1 MGYRLSIE
9 CDGNPDLHYYGTK
22 LYGYVKDESKL
33 LSYEYLKRI
42 GKLDEIVNLDVNNF
56 ETVED
61 IKWDYCFDCNFTL
74 TAEQFSTF
82 IGLYAQDLCDKYGSV
97 VSFVFLKELIPII
110 AEPGDKMIE
119 WG

>member
-22 LYGYVKDESKL
+22 LYGYVNDESKL

-42 GKLDEIVNLDVNNF
+42 GKLDEIAAMDINNF

-61 IKWDYCFDCNFTL
+61 IKWDYCFDCHFTL
-74 TAEQFSTF
+74 TAEQFATF
-82 IGLYAQDLCDKYGSV
+82 IGLYAQDLCDKYDSRV
-97 VSFVFLKELIPII
+97 AFLFLKELIPII
-110 AEPGDKMIE
+110 AEPGDKYIE

>member
-1 MGYRLSIE
+1 M
-9 CDGNPDLHYYGTK
+9 HYYGTK
-22 LYGYVKDESKL
+22 LYGYVNDESKL

-42 GKLDEIVNLDVNNF
+42 GKLDEIVTLDINNF

-61 IKWDYCFDCNFTL
+61 IKWDYCFDCHFVL

-82 IGLYAQDLCDKYGSV
+82 IGLYAQDLCDKYDSRV
-97 VSFVFLKELIPII
+97 AFLFLKELIPII
-110 AEPGDKMIE
+110 ADPGDKTIE

>member
-1 MGYRLSIE
+1 MGYRIDIR
-9 CDGNPDLHYYGTK
+9 CKDNQGLHYYGTK

-33 LSYEYLKRI
+33 MSYEYLKRI

-56 ETVED
+56 EAVED
-61 IKWDYCFDCNFTL
+61 IKWDYCFDCHFVL

-82 IGLYAQDLCDKYGSV
+82 IELYAQDLCDKYDSRV
-97 VSFVFLKELIPII
+97 AFSFLKELIPII
-110 AEPGDKMIE
+110 AEHGDKYIE